1 MSNHYGSNPQWD
13 QSQIYYNHQQQQAQQ
28 QQPQQPLGSEF
39 RFEQFNQQQQQQRS
53 AQRQTSGPQQLPPY
67 QNQFP
72 FTGSLGASQGSS
84 SLQGALQGNQHSRT
98 PSYNVSPQLSPTYGA
113 QNQTMGQQQGFDINV
128 GSGVGMGQGTASLGT
143 FATSPDA
150 LHNTF
155 GANIFPSS
163 IGADLPGPSATKRQR
178 QAADSQDDTFYD
190 EHQVSEQGGTDSK
203 DDQKAKPIRACA
215 RCKSLKVRCEV
226 KHEGDPCKRCINGG
240 HDCIIPGR
248 KIRRVPPKREHL
260 ISKIKAQSEEIER
273 LMRQLESATSMK
285 EEEVNAS
292 IVSSPALSASTKSL
306 FDESQARRQ
315 EGSSD
320 AGTKKAIEEWIA
332 KTREN
337 MQELSS
343 FILSDAG
350 VPESYIVEED
360 PEDPPSSG
368 DEEYHEASDHPNGFG
383 HGEDRVGWA
392 VEDSDGQPSQPH
404 EGRPSHRIRHRSSAS
419 SMGTTRSTGRKKNG
433 GDHDKPANLPVPA
446 APFGLFGRIGL
457 QLSTSGQG
465 ADEESEDTGAGI
477 ANEHFFKPS
486 SAPEALVKQR
496 TPISAPQ
503 VPPILANALIT
514 PAEAEK
520 LFQIYYSEMNLSVS
534 LLDPVLYDAQRT
546 FWRSPLLFTVI
557 CAIASRF
564 YSERPNIYPQA
575 MQYAQLAAGN
585 ALVSGTKNVEMCAA
599 YILMSLYPMPVKR
612 WEQQRSWLYLGLA
625 IRVATDLNLHLP
637 ITAKPKNENHARE
650 MLNRTRIWLNCFNL
664 DRSTG
669 SQYGKPPIISNNDY
683 TANHSE
689 NWWQTSPLNLADF
702 DIHTCA
708 YNAELRH
715 MSKFIAQIYSDPHHP
730 TGLNKEVDFE
740 AIATRTD
747 DELQGLEQH
756 WFPILAEKGNG
767 NAQARFRTGLL
778 RLAYSYARLI
788 ALSYGFQHAFGK
800 NDGLDENPFLQR
812 CLNAASDVVRAVVND
827 ICIPQQR
834 HWWRHGP
841 DAQSVF
847 VTFASAFLIKLLQPK
862 FASYLSRDKRIE
874 IRSLVQKVI
883 DLLASPEIAIDDRHG
898 PKLYSKFLRNLLAKP
913 LAQIDPPSTRGVSEP
928 APARKP
934 TKITKST
941 SSGENADTSNLP
953 GSADPYQTVFNHSSP
968 ATSGSLSPPPAEAIA
983 DFNNFRPVGGVDP
996 YAPDEPIMDAY
1007 GAGVGAGGNTDMFMM
1022 DYFQPE
1028 LPFDPDIIRSF
1039 HDLNDPSSW
1048 QDIQMPAGFNL
1059 MTQVQQNLG
1068 IASDF
1073 RSMNNQFN
1081 PDVFLTGHGSQ

>member
-1 MSNHYGSNPQWD
+1 MSNHYSQNQWD
-13 QSQIYYNHQQQQAQQ
+13 QSQYYNQHQ
-28 QQPQQPLGSEF
+28 QQPLGGQQLF
-39 RFEQFNQQQQQQRS
+39 DQFSQQQQQQRA
-53 AQRQTSGPQQLPPY
+53 AQQSSVPQQLPPY
-67 QNQFP
+67 QNQFT
-72 FTGSLGASQGSS
+72 FTGPSGPSPGSS
-84 SLQGALQGNQHSRT
+84 SLQGALQGNHHSRT
-98 PSYNVSPQLSPTYGA
+98 SSWNNTSPQVSPTYGS
-113 QNQTMGQQQGFDINV
+113 QTQGMGQQQLYFDQPLSNM
-128 GSGVGMGQGTASLGT
+128 GSAY
-143 FATSPDA
+143 ARSPDA
-150 LHNTF
+150 LQGTF
-155 GANIFPSS
+155 GDGLGSS
-163 IGADLPGPSATKRQR
+163 IGSNLPGPSAAKRQR
-178 QAADSQDDTFYD
+178 PSNSLDDTQHD
-190 EHQVSEQGGTDSK
+190 EYQLPDQGGDSK

-226 KHEGDPCKRCINGG
+226 KNEGDPCKRCINGG

-260 ISKIKAQSEEIER
+260 INKIKEQSEAIER
-273 LMRQLESATSMK
+273 LMRQLETATSMK
-285 EEEVNAS
+285 KEETNPS
-292 IVSSPALSASTKSL
+292 LVSSPALSASTKSL
-306 FDESQARRQ
+306 FDETQARQQ
-315 EGSSD
+315 EGPTD
-320 AGTKKAIEEWIA
+320 AGTKKAIEDWIA

-337 MQELSS
+337 MQELDS
-343 FILSDAG
+343 FILSDAS
-350 VPESYIVEED
+350 VPESYLLEED
-360 PEDPPSSG
+360 PEDPPSS
-368 DEEYHEASDHPNGFG
+368 DEEEYSDPPEHPNGFG
-383 HGEDRVGWA
+383 HGDDRVGWA
-392 VEDSDGQPSQPH
+392 VEDHDGQISQPQ
-404 EGRPSHRIRHRSSAS
+404 EGRPSQRIRHRSSAS
-419 SMGTTRSTGRKKNG
+419 SMGTTRSAGKT
-433 GDHDKPANLPVPA
+433 HDKPANLPVPA
-446 APFGLFGRIGL
+446 APFGLFGNMML
-457 QLSTSGQG
+457 QSSASERG
-465 ADEESEDTGAGI
+465 ANDDGDDTGAGI

-503 VPPILANALIT
+503 VPPILASGLIT
-514 PAEAEK
+514 PADAEK
-520 LFQIYYSEMNLSVS
+520 LFQVYYSEMNLSVS

-546 FWRSPLLFTVI
+546 FWRSPFLFTVI

-564 YSERPNIYPQA
+564 YPERSNIYPQA
-575 MQYAQLAAGN
+575 MQFAQHAAGT

-599 YILMSLYPMPVKR
+599 FILMSLYPMPVKR

-689 NWWQTSPLNLADF
+689 NWWQSSPSLNLDQF
-702 DIHTCA
+702 DIHICA

-715 MSKFIAQIYSDPHHP
+715 MSKFIAEIYSDPHHP
-730 TGLNKEVDFE
+730 TGLNKEVEFE

-747 DELQGLEQH
+747 DELQKLEKH
-756 WFPILAEKGNG
+756 WFSILATRGNG

-812 CLNAASDVVRAVVND
+812 CLNAASDVVRAVVDD
-827 ICIPQQR
+827 ICIPQQQ

-874 IRSLVQKVI
+874 IRSLVQKVV
-883 DLLASPEIAIDDRHG
+883 DLLASPAIAIDDRHG
-898 PKLYSKFLRNLLAKP
+898 PKLYSKFLKNLLAKP
-913 LAQIDPPSTRGVSEP
+913 LAQIDPPSTRGQSEP
-928 APARKP
+928 APPRKP

-941 SSGENADTSNLP
+941 SSGEQMDTSHLP
-953 GSADPYQTVFNHSSP
+953 GSADPYQTAFNHSSP

-983 DFNNFRPVGGVDP
+983 DFNNFRPVGGIDP
-996 YAPDEPIMDAY
+996 YVPDEPVMDAF
-1007 GAGVGAGGNTDMFMM
+1007 GTGVRGAGGNTDMFMM

-1028 LPFDPDIIRSF
+1028 LPFDPEIIRSF

-1073 RSMNNQFN
+1073 QSVNNQFN
-1081 PDVFLTGHGSQ
+1081 ADMFLTGSR